1 MGNGD
6 MLLSSHTLSNQTPG
20 PPMTMWHMA
29 QMPKGLRAV
38 PWTCYAIDDMTGEEI
53 GTCTISSPRSDKAVE
68 IWPRTAGGD
77 GSLQKVAGT
86 TPTQGEPMPEQEV
99 IWTGDV
105 AAGQM
110 VYIEYEVQIANEVLP
125 MEEMQ
130 QVYTEVAYTYHGA
143 PIKKMLE
150 GGVMANYQ
158 PVGPGGLVPD
168 AGIASGGLAGQKM
181 GSVLIYPLYT
191 STVNTARQDSRFS
204 ITNTSPDQLGY
215 VHLFFVDGSDCS
227 VADLFITMTQNQT
240 VSFNASDLDP
250 LVTGYLIAVAVDE
263 SGCPDFF
270 NNLIGSVLVKF
281 ESGHAANLSAVGIA
295 KLAGS
300 GVTCSPSDVTTD
312 LLFDGI
318 RYNEL
323 PRTLAMSSVP
333 ARADG
338 NQTMLVLTRIGGNLA
353 GVGGL
358 PLGPLYGLLYDD
370 QERAASYTMSGGSC
384 QMRTI
389 LTGSSLRTAPRFES
403 MVPSGRTGWLKISTG
418 NDEGMLGVMLNQN
431 PNGFSQGRLLH
442 TLSLSSAA
450 SITIPVG
457 PPTL

>member
-29 QMPKGLRAV
+29 LMPKGLRAV

-168 AGIASGGLAGQKM
+168 AGIASGSLAGQKM

-240 VSFNASDLDP
+240 VSFKASDLDP

-384 QMRTI
+384 QLRTI

-418 NDEGMLGVMLNQN
+418 SDQGILGVMLNQN